1 MEKTKV
7 KVTMEIEVE
16 NFDLF
21 MSALQ
26 SGLVA
31 FAKETKATVLKTEV
45 KENE

>member
-1 MEKTKV
+1 MDTKV

-21 MSALQ
+21 VSSLQ

-31 FAKETKATVLKTEV
+31 FADETDSSKCRLNLV
-45 KENE
+45 